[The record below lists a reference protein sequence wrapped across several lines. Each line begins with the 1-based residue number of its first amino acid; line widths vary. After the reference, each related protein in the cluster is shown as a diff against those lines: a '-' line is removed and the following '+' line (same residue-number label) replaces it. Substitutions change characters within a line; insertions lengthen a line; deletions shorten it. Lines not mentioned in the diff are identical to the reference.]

1 MISVDERSFFLIIV
15 ASVVAAVVATFVPK
29 RFAPPVIV
37 IELILGVLVGP
48 QVLGWV
54 EMDSFT
60 EFFRNLGLGMLFFFA
75 GYEIDFDRVK
85 GKPLKLGLAAWVL
98 SVGIAFGLGG
108 ILAAAGLVISFLYTG
123 AALTSTSLGAL
134 IPILNDAKESKTK
147 FGTFTIAAAAC
158 AEFGPILLLTLVLSG
173 GQPWR
178 EALVLVLFLLIAVI
192 TAVVSVRASWR
203 SWPLL
208 ERTLGLSSQLA
219 VRITVLLIFALV
231 FLAKGLGLDVLLGGF
246 VAGMIVRA
254 SLRGRETKEFE
265 SKVYAI
271 GFGFLIPF
279 FFVSSGVAFDL
290 DSLFGS
296 VTAVVKLPIF
306 LVLMVL
312 ARGLPSLLLY
322 RKEFKPRQR
331 NALALLSAT
340 QLPLVVAIATLGVEE
355 GHMLPSTAAALIGS
369 AVLTMLFLPLLGIR
383 LLEGKKRDPSGGS
396 RKRGSLRARG
406 KNRPAAT

>member
-1 MISVDERSFFLIIV
+1 MISVDERSFFLIV
-15 ASVVAAVVATFVPK
+15 VLAVVAALVATLVPK

-37 IELILGVLVGP
+37 IELILGVIAGP

-54 EMDSFT
+54 EIDSFT

-85 GKPLKLGLAAWVL
+85 GRPLKLGLAAWVL

-108 ILAAAGLVISFLYTG
+108 ILAAAGLVISFLFTG

-134 IPILNDAKESKTK
+134 IPILNDAKESRTR
-147 FGTFTIAAAAC
+147 FGTFMIAAAAC

-178 EALVLVLFLLIAVI
+178 EALLLVLFLTVAVI

-219 VRITVLLIFALV
+219 VRITVLLIFSLV
-231 FLAKGLGLDVLLGGF
+231 FLAEGLGLDVLLGGF

-265 SKVYAI
+265 SKVYAL

-279 FFVSSGVAFDL
+279 FFVSSGASVDL
-290 DSLFGS
+290 YSLFGS
-296 VTAVVKLPIF
+296 VSAAVKLPIF
-306 LVLMVL
+306 LVLMIL

-322 RKEFKPRQR
+322 RKEFEPRQR
-331 NALALLSAT
+331 GAFALLSAT

-355 GHMLPSTAAALIGS
+355 GQMLSSTAAALIGA
-369 AVLTMLFLPLLGIR
+369 AVLTMLFFPLLGIR
-383 LLEGKKRDPSGGS
+383 LLEGKERGPTGGDRKRD
-396 RKRGSLRARG
+396 SLRA
-406 KNRPAAT
+406 AAKTRASKA